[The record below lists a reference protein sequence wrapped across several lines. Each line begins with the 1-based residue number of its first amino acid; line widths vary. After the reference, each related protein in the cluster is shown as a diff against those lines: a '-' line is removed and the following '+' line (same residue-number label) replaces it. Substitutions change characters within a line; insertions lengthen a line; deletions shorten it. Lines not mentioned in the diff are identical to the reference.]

1 MGNVYIDPNLRK
13 TSERIDPQGNIIN
26 PRTKQVIQPV
36 EEDYIAPQE
45 ATSEAPK
52 TLPQP
57 LQAPITSSLSI
68 QDQIDQA
75 KKDLAKLEEL
85 KKLKIAQMEA
95 ELELLKQ

>member
-13 TSERIDPQGNIIN
+13 ESNRIDPDGNIIN

-36 EEDYIAPQE
+36 IQEYVEPENVVINQAPQKQ
-45 ATSEAPK
+45 EAP
-52 TLPQP
+52 
-57 LQAPITSSLSI
+57 ISSSLTI
-68 QDQIDQA
+68 QEQIDQA
-75 KKDLAKLEEL
+75 KENLAKLQEL